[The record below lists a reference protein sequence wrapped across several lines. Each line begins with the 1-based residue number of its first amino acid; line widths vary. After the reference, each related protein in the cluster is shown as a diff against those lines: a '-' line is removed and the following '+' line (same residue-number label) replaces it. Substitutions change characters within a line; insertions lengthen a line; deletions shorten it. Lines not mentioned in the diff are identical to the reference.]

1 MASRIVALRRKLA
14 TGQYE
19 LTHHAKEEMEQDR
32 FVLED
37 VKQAIYCGRITRT
50 QRDKHGKK
58 YTIAGIAT
66 DRRGI
71 RVVCRMTSL
80 ERLRVITVYERGHQ

>member
-1 MASRIVALRRKLA
+1 VASRIITLRRKLA

-37 VKQAIYCGRITRT
+37 VKQAIYSGRISRT
-50 QRDKHGKK
+50 QQDKRGKK
-58 YTIAGIAT
+58 HTIAGIAT
-66 DRRGI
+66 NGRGI

-80 ERLRVITVYERGHQ
+80 GRLRIITVYERGNQ

>member
-1 MASRIVALRRKLA
+1 MASRIVVLRRKLS

-37 VKQAIYCGRITRT
+37 VKRAIS
-50 QRDKHGKK
+50 Q
-58 YTIAGIAT
+58 
-66 DRRGI
+66 
-71 RVVCRMTSL
+71 
-80 ERLRVITVYERGHQ
+80 

>member
-1 MASRIVALRRKLA
+1 MGSRIAAVRRKLA

-19 LTHHAKEEMEQDR
+19 FTHHAKEEMEQDR

-37 VKQAIYCGRITRT
+37 VKQAIYGGRVART
-50 QRDKHGKK
+50 QRDRRGNK

-66 DRRGI
+66 DGRGI

-80 ERLRVITVYERGHQ
+80 GRLRIITVYQRGNQ